1 MIDHMTSAI
10 TNRVACKALHPMI
23 RRSIAAN
30 QPHLGRYNSYN
41 GMAYDAQP
49 RQRWIARDFG
59 PVLGKGGT
67 GWLVPCGD
75 SDHVS
80 TNYDATR
87 MMTWFGCHVRDALAF
102 NY

>member
-10 TNRVACKALHPMI
+10 TNRVACEALHPMI

-30 QPHLGRYNSYN
+30 QPHLSRYNSHN
-41 GMAYDAQP
+41 GPAYDAHP

-67 GWLVPCGD
+67 GWKVPGDD
-75 SDHVS
+75 SDHVAP
-80 TNYDATR
+80 NYDVTR
-87 MMTWFGCHVRDALAF
+87 MMIWFAFSVRDALAF